1 VPALLALLD
10 PDGPA
15 PVALPARRLI
25 PAILDSLVAAGAD
38 VEQRLGADWGAWR
51 WGALHYSR
59 FDHPLAAPLRAK
71 LGIETAI
78 GPLPRS
84 GSGDTPGA
92 TTYEPP
98 DFRQRSGASVRVV
111 IDVGAWDNSV
121 AMNTPG
127 QSAVPGSD
135 HYQDLFAKWA
145 ADETFPLLWSR
156 DRIEAETTQRIRL
169 EPRPVD

>member
-1 VPALLALLD
+1 
-10 PDGPA
+10 
-15 PVALPARRLI
+15 
-25 PAILDSLVAAGAD
+25 
-38 VEQRLGADWGAWR
+38 
-51 WGALHYSR
+51 LHFTR
-59 FDHPLAAPLRAK
+59 FDHPLADPLRAK

-111 IDVGAWDNSV
+111 IDVGDWDGSV

-127 QSAVPGSD
+127 QSGIPGSD
-135 HYQDLFAKWA
+135 HYQDLFPKWA

-169 EPRPVD
+169 DPRSAD